1 MGGSE
6 RRRGREGVSSEDYS
20 DAHRGERM
28 KLTVRKLTP
37 ENHML
42 KSSNGHSG
50 HSGHRQVLQKP
61 SNFTTLKC

>member
-1 MGGSE
+1 MAVGGSE
-6 RRRGREGVSSEDYS
+6 GRRGREGVSSEDYS

-50 HSGHRQVLQKP
+50 HRQILQKP